1 MIARRLGPALG
12 VLKRSKVHLPARR
25 TNGVGHLIEHAT
37 RPSGMSAPQV
47 GIKVEMENLWFGH
60 RLNVVRQTACGKRRF
75 AGAG

>member
-1 MIARRLGPALG
+1 
-12 VLKRSKVHLPARR
+12 
-25 TNGVGHLIEHAT
+25 
-37 RPSGMSAPQV
+37 MSAPQV